1 MKSLRKYGKNRKTK
15 RNVNKKTKKRTL
27 NKKRYNRKTRKN
39 KIIIGGQIEQAI
51 KLLNDY
57 FNKEIITDTNNECEN
72 LETCKT
78 PESKSGQ
85 TIKLCDCENVPSQST
100 CDPAVYK
107 GDVLSSGSLFFK
119 QDDHTISTEPKV
131 MNFLAQRVLKSLIFK
146 DEMKN
151 NAENRFENFNEL
163 CNKTEGRFTSQKKIF
178 MKGKLYK
185 YTDPL
190 LTNNG
195 IPLIYVSLEEL
206 LNKEKRVKP
215 FIKYLEQ
222 LVNPENIQQPSQENT
237 IVNNKEEFIINAIHD
252 LLMSN
257 NNIKDDY
264 KDHNIYYHIIK
275 TSCDV
280 LLNLHSALQF
290 HHCDPKI
297 AQIFITNSQENGVK
311 GLIGDFDKSTFSL
324 NIGLEEKC
332 YRIILRQPGTLLSGL
347 KKKIVQTGGTYFEQ
361 QRYHPKPKENP
372 HNEIKTFYSS
382 FILLFAQFEDAIYR
396 EVAITF
402 PEIIIDNIKS
412 VCKEKLIGL
421 FKNIGQAKI
430 TLSEKLPYTSYV
442 HAKLNSDGIS
452 EGFLKDEYLVD
463 DYKKILNISSKE
475 IKRHKTASQA
485 TNIVPISDKE
495 VLESFITLKDDGI
508 NDLQLTKSHSYK
520 NDYNQITYNDT
531 INVNVF

>member
-1 MKSLRKYGKNRKTK
+1 MKSLRKYGKNKKTK

-151 NAENRFENFNEL
+151 KAENRFENFNEL

-264 KDHNIYYHIIK
+264 KHHNIYYHIIK

-324 NIGLEEKC
+324 NIGSEC

-347 KKKIVQTGGTYFEQ
+347 KKKIVQTGCTYFEQ
-361 QRYHPKPKENP
+361 QIYHPKPKERP
-372 HNEIKTFYSS
+372 DNEIKTFYSS

-396 EVAITF
+396 EVASAF

-412 VCKEKLIGL
+412 GCKKKISNLFEKIRET
-421 FKNIGQAKI
+421 KI
-430 TLSEKLPYTSYV
+430 PLSEKLPYTSYV

-463 DYKKILNISSKE
+463 DYKKILTISSKE

-485 TNIVPISDKE
+485 TNIVPIDDKE
-495 VLESFITLKDDGI
+495 LESIITLKDDI
-508 NDLQLTKSHSYK
+508 LTTSENYK
-520 NDYNQITYNDT
+520 DVYSLPKYTGDE
-531 INVNVF
+531 NVNIF

>member
-15 RNVNKKTKKRTL
+15 RNVNKKTKRRTL
-27 NKKRYNRKTRKN
+27 NKKRYIRNTRKN
-39 KIIIGGQIEQAI
+39 KIIIGGEIGQAI
-51 KLLNDY
+51 ELLNAY
-57 FNKEIITDTNNECEN
+57 FNEEIIEESNETCDYS
-72 LETCKT
+72 ETCKT

-85 TIKLCDCENVPSQST
+85 TIKLCDCENVQSNL

-107 GDVLSSGSLFFK
+107 GDVLSPDSLFFR
-119 QDDHTISTEPKV
+119 QDDQTISTEPKV
-131 MNFLAQRVLKSLIFK
+131 MNFLVQSVLKSLIFE
-146 DEMKN
+146 DGTN
-151 NAENRFENFNEL
+151 NTAENSFEKFSAL
-163 CNKTEGRFTSQKKIF
+163 CNKTEGRQKKIF

-190 LTNNG
+190 LTNND

-215 FIKYLEQ
+215 FINYLKQ

-237 IVNNKEEFIINAIHD
+237 IVNNKETFIINAIHD

-257 NNIKDDY
+257 NNPIDIH

-280 LLNLHSALQF
+280 LINLHSAVQF

-324 NIGLEEKC
+324 NIGLHC
-332 YRIILRQPGTLLSGL
+332 YRIILRQPGTVFSGL
-347 KKKIVQTGGTYFEQ
+347 KKYAVQKMGTYFEQ
-361 QRYHPKPKENP
+361 QRYNPKPKNSPE
-372 HNEIKTFYSS
+372 NEIKTFYSS

-396 EVAITF
+396 EVTAEF
-402 PEIIIDNIKS
+402 PEINIDNIKQN
-412 VCKEKLIGL
+412 CIKKLTNL
-421 FKNIGQAKI
+421 FKTIPKDEI
-430 TLSEKLPYTSYV
+430 KLSNKLPYTSYV
-442 HAKLNSDGIS
+442 HAKLNSEGIS
-452 EGFLKDEYLVD
+452 GGFLKDEYSVD
-463 DYKKILNISSKE
+463 DYKKILTISSKE

-485 TNIVPISDKE
+485 TNIVTIGDKDK
-495 VLESFITLKDDGI
+495 LESFITLNNKI
-508 NDLQLTKSHSYK
+508 LTKSETYK
-520 NDYNQITYNDT
+520 HDYVVPNYNQI
-531 INVNVF
+531 INVSATD